1 MKICKNCGAEN
12 FEINTECEKC
22 KQPLLKEHFTPPT
35 YQEIPNATSNDI
47 PSIEYYSPASN
58 GLSIAA
64 KVIMIINT
72 SALGLLSLFCFI
84 SWIALLTSKIYEL
97 RFFAVSFFIC
107 TWISI
112 AFTIITLLMTVS
124 YAKKINLKQPI
135 STSFKV
141 CTLLFVSF
149 LAGILMLCDSKNG
162 QKVVIQ
168 APPKANAKVPTEELR
183 EYKAL
188 LDSGIISEEEFEKK
202 KKQIL
207 GL

>member
-35 YQEIPNATSNDI
+35 YQETPNATSNDI
-47 PSIEYYSPASN
+47 PSIEYYYPASN

-97 RFFAVSFFIC
+97 HFFAVLFFIC
-107 TWISI
+107 MWISI

-135 STSFKV
+135 STAFKV

-149 LAGILMLCDSKNG
+149 LAGILMLLDSANK
-162 QKVVIQ
+162 QKVVVIT
-168 APPKANAKVPTEELR
+168 KIETKTNNDAK
-183 EYKAL
+183 
-188 LDSGIISEEEFEKK
+188 
-202 KKQIL
+202 
-207 GL
+207 